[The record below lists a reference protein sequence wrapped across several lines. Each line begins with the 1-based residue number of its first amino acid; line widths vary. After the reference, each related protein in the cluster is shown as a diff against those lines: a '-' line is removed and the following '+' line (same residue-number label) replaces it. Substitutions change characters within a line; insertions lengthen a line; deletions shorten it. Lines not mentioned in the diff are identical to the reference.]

1 MNRKVESVGQKRLN
15 AMPSQTNRT
24 VFPIGPE
31 KLFEMPIQMRE

>member
-1 MNRKVESVGQKRLN
+1 MNRKVESIGQKRLN